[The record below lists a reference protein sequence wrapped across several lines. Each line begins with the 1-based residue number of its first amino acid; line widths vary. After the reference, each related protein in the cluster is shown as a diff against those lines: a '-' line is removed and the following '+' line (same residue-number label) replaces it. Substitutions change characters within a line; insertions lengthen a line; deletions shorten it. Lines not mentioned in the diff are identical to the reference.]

1 MSDMNT
7 PTPPSN
13 SNAMPPPTPT
23 PPPPPVVAHNDA
35 PAMSTAETLS
45 GIFFEPARTFEA
57 LRARPRFLIA
67 GLITI
72 LAFTTFYILFVQR
85 LGAETVARA
94 QIEARS
100 PDITP
105 EQMEQALSI
114 QNTPIVQAITYASF
128 PIVFVVIFALGA
140 GLYLLGTM
148 AMAKSMS
155 FKQALSV
162 WVYSSM
168 PPTLI
173 FSLLNI
179 LLLFLKSK
187 DDIDPAG
194 ANQGLARAN
203 LALLVNPKEQPLI
216 ATLLGS
222 FDLFQFYGL
231 FLAAIGLR
239 KIARLSSGAAWGIV
253 LAIWLVGVLVRA
265 GMSAALGQAY

>member
-7 PTPPSN
+7 PTPLSN
-13 SNAMPPPTPT
+13 SIGAPPA
-23 PPPPPVVAHNDA
+23 PPA
-35 PAMSTAETLS
+35 PAAETMSTAETLS

-67 GLITI
+67 GII
-72 LAFTTFYILFVQR
+72 AAVAFTTFYILFVQR
-85 LGAETVARA
+85 MGAETIARA

-100 PDITP
+100 PDMTP

-114 QNTPIVQAITYASF
+114 QRNPIVQAITYASF
-128 PIVFVVIFALGA
+128 PLVFAIIFAAGA

-155 FKQALSV
+155 YKQALSV
-162 WVYSSM
+162 WVYSTM

-187 DDIDPAG
+187 DDIDPAA

-203 LALLVNPKEQPLI
+203 FALLVNPKEQPVL
-216 ATLLGS
+216 ATVLGS

-231 FLAAIGLR
+231 FLAALGLR

-253 LAIWLVGVLVRA
+253 LVIWLVGLLVRV
-265 GMSAALGQAY
+265 GMSAAFGQAY

>member
-7 PTPPSN
+7 PISQVN
-13 SNAMPPPTPT
+13 NAVA
-23 PPPPPVVAHNDA
+23 PPPPIPAAPVTT
-35 PAMSTAETLS
+35 MSTPETLS

-67 GLITI
+67 GIITI
-72 LAFTTFYILFVQR
+72 LAFTTFYVLFVQR
-85 LGAETVARA
+85 LGAETIARA

-100 PDITP
+100 PDMTP

-114 QNTPIVQAITYASF
+114 QRSPIVQAITYASF
-128 PIVFVVIFALGA
+128 PLVFAIIFAAGA

-155 FKQALSV
+155 YKQALSV

-168 PPTLI
+168 PPLLI
-173 FSLLNI
+173 SSLLSI

-187 DDIDPAG
+187 DDIDPSAV
-194 ANQGLARAN
+194 NQGLARAN
-203 LALLVNPKEQPLI
+203 LGLLVNPKEQPVL
-216 ATLLGS
+216 ATMLGS

-231 FLAAIGLR
+231 FLGALGLR

-253 LAIWLVGVLVRA
+253 IAIWLVGVLARV
-265 GMSAALGQAY
+265 GMSAAFGQAY

>member
-1 MSDMNT
+1 MSDMNS
-7 PTPPSN
+7 P
-13 SNAMPPPTPT
+13 MPPVNNAAA
-23 PPPPPVVAHNDA
+23 PPPLPPPVAA
-35 PAMSTAETLS
+35 ETMTTAETIS
-45 GIFFEPARTFEA
+45 NIFFEPARTFEA

-67 GLITI
+67 GIITM

-85 LGAETVARA
+85 LGAENIARA
-94 QIEARS
+94 QIEARA
-100 PDITP
+100 PDMPP

-114 QNTPIVQAITYASF
+114 QRKPIVQAISYASF
-128 PIVFVVIFALGA
+128 PIVFAIIFAAGA

-155 FKQALSV
+155 YKQALSV

-168 PPTLI
+168 PPI
-173 FSLLNI
+173 VISSLLSI

-187 DDIDPAG
+187 DDIDLAG

-203 LALLVNPKEQPLI
+203 LALLVNPKEQPVL
-216 ATLLGS
+216 ATMLGS

-253 LAIWLVGVLVRA
+253 IAIWLVGVLVRI
-265 GMSAALGQAY
+265 GMSAAFGQAY

>member
-7 PTPPSN
+7 PISPVN
-13 SNAMPPPTPT
+13 NAVAPPPTP
-23 PPPPPVVAHNDA
+23 
-35 PAMSTAETLS
+35 PAAATETMSTAETLS
-45 GIFFEPARTFEA
+45 GIFLEPARTFEA

-67 GLITI
+67 GIITI
-72 LAFTTFYILFVQR
+72 LAFTTFYVLFVQR
-85 LGAETVARA
+85 LGAETIARA

-100 PDITP
+100 PDMP
-105 EQMEQALSI
+105 PDQMEQALSI
-114 QNTPIVQAITYASF
+114 QRSPIVQAITYASF
-128 PIVFVVIFALGA
+128 PLVFAVIFAAGA

-168 PPTLI
+168 PPTVI

-187 DDIDPAG
+187 DDIDPA
-194 ANQGLARAN
+194 AVNQGLARAN
-203 LALLVNPKEQPLI
+203 FALLVNAKEQPVL
-216 ATLLGS
+216 ATVLGS

-253 LAIWLVGVLVRA
+253 IAIWLVGALVRV
-265 GMSAALGQAY
+265 GMSAAFGQAY